1 MLRIRRLVRNDQLIL
16 SVLAVVVGL
25 AAGAGTVAIRKL
37 IGFIQLSA
45 YGSDSES
52 LFTIGHALDWW
63 QVLFVP
69 TAGGLVIGLFIYYA
83 MPGRR
88 PLGIANVIESSAL
101 RGGRMSF
108 RAGIGA
114 AIASSASIGVGAS
127 VGREGPAVHLGATLG
142 AWIAERLHLTRSLSR
157 ALLGCGAA
165 AAVAASFNAPIAGAL
180 FAHEVIVGHFA
191 LSAFAPI
198 VIASVVG
205 TIISRAYFGDFP
217 AFEGGEHALASIWEF
232 PAFVGLGVLCGVT
245 AILFMRSAMAAEDIA
260 GKIPTPQWAKP
271 AIGGFLVGLIAL
283 ALPQVMGVGYAAT
296 NEALNNVLPL
306 QLLLALIIAKILA
319 TSISVGAG
327 FGGGVF
333 TPSLMIGAM
342 LGGAYGIIVTSI
354 LPEYS
359 SGPSAYT
366 IVGMGAM
373 AAAVLGAPIST
384 TLIVFELTGDYALTI
399 AVMIAIVI
407 ASVITQQ
414 FQTKSFFHW
423 QLERAG
429 LDLRG
434 GFETGLLRN
443 IKVKTILEDVSETVP
458 VGMGLNEMRMNL
470 QNSEF
475 GELFVVRDTGEL
487 VGTITLADLSE
498 VAFDH
503 DFDDL
508 IRAED
513 VVRMNPPVLDADDD
527 LQTANKLIRD
537 SGEHYIAVVE
547 NHETMM
553 FVGTL
558 HETAVMAAYN
568 RALMEARAEEHDGTP

>member
-1 MLRIRRLVRNDQLIL
+1 MLRIRRLIRNDQLIL
-16 SVLAVVVGL
+16 SVLAVIVGL
-25 AAGAGTVAIRKL
+25 VAGAGTVAIRKL
-37 IGFIQLSA
+37 IGFIQFYA

-52 LFTIGHALDWW
+52 LFTEGHALEWW
-63 QVLFVP
+63 QILVVP
-69 TAGGLVIGLFIYYA
+69 TAGGLLIGLFIYYA

-88 PLGIANVIESSAL
+88 PLGIANVIEASAL

-127 VGREGPAVHLGATLG
+127 VGREGPAVHLGATMG

-205 TIISRAYFGDFP
+205 TIISRATFGNFP

-245 AILFMRSAMAAEDIA
+245 AILFMRSAMMAEDIA
-260 GKIPTPQWAKP
+260 QKIPTPQWVKP

-283 ALPQVMGVGYAAT
+283 ILPQIMGVGYAAT
-296 NEALNNVLPL
+296 NEALRVELSL
-306 QLLLALIIAKILA
+306 QLLIALILAKILA

-342 LGGAYGIIVTSI
+342 LGGAYGLIVTGI

-384 TLIVFELTGDYALTI
+384 TLIVFELTGDYALTV

-443 IKVKTILEDVSETVP
+443 IKVRSIIEDVSETVP
-458 VGMGLNEMRMNL
+458 VGMGLNEMRINL

-475 GELFVVRDTGEL
+475 GELFVIRDTGEL

-508 IRAED
+508 IKAED
-513 VVRMNPPVLDADDD
+513 VVRMNPPILDADDD

-547 NHETMM
+547 NHETMI

-568 RALMEARAEEHDGTP
+568 RALMEARAEEHDGSP

>member
-1 MLRIRRLVRNDQLIL
+1 MLRIRRLIRNDQLIL
-16 SVLAVVVGL
+16 SVLAVIVGL
-25 AAGAGTVAIRKL
+25 VAGAGTVAIRKL
-37 IGFIQLSA
+37 IGFIQFYA

-52 LFTIGHALDWW
+52 LFTDGHALEWW

-69 TAGGLVIGLFIYYA
+69 TAGGLLIGLFIYYA

-88 PLGIANVIESSAL
+88 PLGIANVIEASAL

-205 TIISRAYFGDFP
+205 TIISRATFGNFP
-217 AFEGGEHALASIWEF
+217 AFEVGEHALASIWEF
-232 PAFVGLGVLCGVT
+232 PAFVGLGVICGVT
-245 AILFMRSAMAAEDIA
+245 AIIFMRSAMMAEDIA
-260 GKIPTPQWAKP
+260 QKIPTPQWVKP

-283 ALPQVMGVGYAAT
+283 ILPQVMGVGYAAT
-296 NEALNNVLPL
+296 NEALRVELSLHLLVALVL
-306 QLLLALIIAKILA
+306 AKILA

-342 LGGAYGIIVTSI
+342 LGGAYGLIVTGI

-384 TLIVFELTGDYALTI
+384 TLIVFELTGDYALTV
-399 AVMIAIVI
+399 AVMIAIVV

-443 IKVKTILEDVSETVP
+443 IKVRSIIEDYSETVP

-508 IRAED
+508 IKAED

-547 NHETMM
+547 NHESMI

-568 RALMEARAEEHDGTP
+568 RALMEARAEEHDGSP

>member
-1 MLRIRRLVRNDQLIL
+1 M
-16 SVLAVVVGL
+16 
-25 AAGAGTVAIRKL
+25 
-37 IGFIQLSA
+37 
-45 YGSDSES
+45 
-52 LFTIGHALDWW
+52 
-63 QVLFVP
+63 
-69 TAGGLVIGLFIYYA
+69 
-83 MPGRR
+83 
-88 PLGIANVIESSAL
+88 
-101 RGGRMSF
+101 
-108 RAGIGA
+108 
-114 AIASSASIGVGAS
+114 
-127 VGREGPAVHLGATLG
+127 
-142 AWIAERLHLTRSLSR
+142 
-157 ALLGCGAA
+157 
-165 AAVAASFNAPIAGAL
+165 
-180 FAHEVIVGHFA
+180 IVGHFA

-205 TIISRAYFGDFP
+205 TIISRATFGNFP

-245 AILFMRSAMAAEDIA
+245 AILFMRSAMMAEDIA
-260 GKIPTPQWAKP
+260 QKIPTPQWVKP

-283 ALPQVMGVGYAAT
+283 ILPQIMGVGYAAT
-296 NEALNNVLPL
+296 NEALRVELSL
-306 QLLLALIIAKILA
+306 QLLIALILAKILA

-342 LGGAYGIIVTSI
+342 LGGAYGLIVTGI

-384 TLIVFELTGDYALTI
+384 TLIVFELTGDYALTV

-443 IKVKTILEDVSETVP
+443 IKVRSIIEDVSETVP
-458 VGMGLNEMRMNL
+458 VGMGLNEMRINL

-475 GELFVVRDTGEL
+475 GELFVIRDTGEL

-508 IRAED
+508 IKAED
-513 VVRMNPPVLDADDD
+513 VVRMNPPILDADDD

-547 NHETMM
+547 NHETMI

-568 RALMEARAEEHDGTP
+568 RALMEARAEEHDGSP